1 MGAHAPDEGDRPPDA
16 ERPEETVRPE
26 DADRVATLRG
36 AGVGA
41 VNGRRLATIVV
52 GLCLVVVAVLA
63 VVFFVAGLHK
73 NDQTTRLHQHGVPV
87 TITVTSCVGQ
97 LGGSGSNAAGYT
109 CQGTYL
115 LDGHRYTE
123 PVPGTTL
130 HPPGSMLAG
139 VALPGDPALVTTTT
153 VLATEHPSNGV
164 FILPAVLLAVLVV
177 GTVGLVAWRRRAG
190 GSR

>member
-1 MGAHAPDEGDRPPDA
+1 MTAHAPDEGDHPPDA
-16 ERPEETVRPE
+16 AHPE

-36 AGVGA
+36 AGVGT
-41 VNGRRLATIVV
+41 VNGRRLGTIVV

-63 VVFFVAGLHK
+63 IAFFVAGVHK
-73 NDQTTRLHQHGVPV
+73 NDQTTRLRQHGVPV

-109 CQGTYL
+109 CQGTYG

-130 HPPGSMLAG
+130 HPPGSTLSG
-139 VALPGDPALVTTTT
+139 VALPGDPTLVTTAAI
-153 VLATEHPSNGV
+153 LATEHPSDGV

-177 GTVGLVAWRRRAG
+177 GVVGLVVWRRRTGTKPA
-190 GSR
+190 